1 MKNIALTLSC
11 LALLTS
17 CASEAPKVVHTDI
30 NAGSKISLDVQ
41 TISLADRSGIQPV
54 DSPYNTSHFTPT
66 IADSIRQW
74 ASAHLQATGT
84 SGEAIVI
91 IKDSTLSAQ
100 ALPFEKDFFTRQQA
114 SKYTGHAEV
123 EIDIKGRNG
132 DYAIGNAEATRFET
146 LPENP
151 TDLEK
156 QNAYTTVL
164 NGLMRDLGQ
173 NIEISLRDHMQ
184 QSNAPGAPVVEN
196 GMGNAPRR

>member
-1 MKNIALTLSC
+1 MKNIALTLAG
-11 LALLTS
+11 LLILTS
-17 CASEAPKVVHTDI
+17 CAADTPKVVRTDTG
-30 NAGSKISLDVQ
+30 AGSKISLDVQ
-41 TISLADRSGIQPV
+41 TISLADRSGIQPA
-54 DSPYNTSHFTPT
+54 DSPYNTNHFTPT
-66 IADSIRQW
+66 ISDSIRQW

-91 IKDSTLSAQ
+91 IKDATLSSQ
-100 ALPFEKDFFTRQQA
+100 ALPYARDFFTRQQA

-123 EIDIKGRNG
+123 EIEIKGHAG

-164 NGLMRDLGQ
+164 NGLMRDLSQ
-173 NIEISLRDHMQ
+173 NIDISLHDHMQ
-184 QSNAPGAPVVEN
+184 NYTGNGPVIEN
-196 GMGNAPRR
+196 GMGAPRR